1 MDEFMYCSTF
11 DKSMIKTEKTG
22 YLYCFSNPSMPG
34 ILKVGVTLRTPK
46 DRLKE
51 ANDSDTWRPPTPYC
65 LEFAKNVIY
74 PKEKEKILHQL
85 LEKYTKRIHPRRE
98 FFQTSKEDVHLFFDL
113 LDGNDWT
120 DTDTE
125 STVNPI
131 VPTSV
136 QQDTDLD
143 SPISNEPETRQT
155 IRPTIRQMTP
165 RNDLRNDLRN
175 DPRNDP
181 RIIPRRSL
189 SPRCPKMRT
198 SPIEVIPSKRVS
210 MNKNRPDTLKECFK
224 RDTLVHHKKKGIDE
238 YAMVCANDGF
248 VYICDEQMT
257 TKSLSFRS
265 LNAFTNHNYT
275 ERNKREGSDRTT
287 RNNAYIELVYKND
300 EGTWISCDEV
310 VSNQILTQVKSYP

>member
-22 YLYCFSNPSMPG
+22 YLYCFSNSSMPG

-65 LEFAKNVIY
+65 LEFAKNVFY

-120 DTDTE
+120 DTE
-125 STVNPI
+125 STVNPM
-131 VPTSV
+131 VPKFV

-143 SPISNEPETRQT
+143 SPISTEPENRQLHT
-155 IRPTIRQMTP
+155 IRPITP
-165 RNDLRNDLRN
+165 KT
-175 DPRNDP
+175 
-181 RIIPRRSL
+181 IPRHSL
-189 SPRCPKMRT
+189 SPRCPKMQT
-198 SPIEVIPSKRVS
+198 SPIEVIPLKRVS
-210 MNKNRPDTLKECFK
+210 MNKNRPDSLKECFK

-238 YAMVCANDGF
+238 YAMVCAKDGF

-257 TKSLSFRS
+257 TKKSLSFRS

-275 ERNKREGSDRTT
+275 ERNRRDGSERTT

-310 VSNQILTQVKSYP
+310 VSNQILTQVKLYHN